1 MTNQLTFIFADD
13 VGRTQATDRLLI
25 RSHVMKGKNQKDT
38 SRRSIRKAKQGTST
52 SVEKVGHA
60 GVNQSSHDHG
70 TTQHRQV
77 PYHAEQRNKAALVIH
92 KPVASELGLASFANH
107 VDRQAQELL
116 WKCEYSLTPPSSWP
130 ATV

>member
-1 MTNQLTFIFADD
+1 MTNQLTFILADG

-38 SRRSIRKAKQGTST
+38 SRRSIRKAKQRTST

-70 TTQHRQV
+70 PTQYRQV
-77 PYHAEQRNKAALVIH
+77 PYHAEKRNKAALVIH
-92 KPVASELGLASFANH
+92 KPVASELGLTSFANH
-107 VDRQAQELL
+107 VDREAQKLL
-116 WKCEYSLTPPSSWP
+116 WKCQYSLTPLSFCP
-130 ATV
+130 ANI